1 MKKRIL
7 SFILALVFVFGVAII
22 PSVGAEAAGKNTT
35 LSLKNK
41 SVDVTFVIAKDKRA
55 AAAKDLNKILGITV
69 KKNSKFVIK
78 LNGKRYQATN
88 KNGNI
93 TVAGMKLTEFVKSRS
108 ELTDKTELTIKANFR
123 NIFRLMSL
131 SGKTA
136 SFKYEIKVGKASIK
150 NAKITKG
157 KKMTFTGN
165 GTKYTATIKG
175 EKVILKGKHKS
186 DKFVKNMIK
195 AGVVGKV
202 TVK

>member
-7 SFILALVFVFGVAII
+7 SLILAIVLVFGVAII

-41 SVDVTFVIAKDKRA
+41 SVDVTFVIAKDKRD

-123 NIFRLMSL
+123 NIFR
-131 SGKTA
+131 
-136 SFKYEIKVGKASIK
+136 F
-150 NAKITKG
+150 
-157 KKMTFTGN
+157 
-165 GTKYTATIKG
+165 
-175 EKVILKGKHKS
+175 
-186 DKFVKNMIK
+186 
-195 AGVVGKV
+195 V
-202 TVK
+202 TVRLPAVIVKVCLSM